1 MRLGLDYDER
11 LDLVVDVPRLGRVE
25 RYFAILGNVFDA
37 RRRATDLSLVGP
49 LLDLL
54 DDPDNARVRERL
66 HCGDLRYTPGN
77 KHILLQLGAAVEQ
90 AGVHL
95 PWAFKPMNFDLAA
108 QVAKVNRKAN
118 FPFRVFY
125 SQNVAFSDLMEAV
138 PGRVFSLPIHEDPRG
153 TWDQTIYEHL
163 LDEDVGLL
171 LEANVISDG
180 TAP

>member
-25 RYFAILGNVFDA
+25 QD
-37 RRRATDLSLVGP
+37 
-49 LLDLL
+49 
-54 DDPDNARVRERL
+54 
-66 HCGDLRYTPGN
+66 GD
-77 KHILLQLGAAVEQ
+77 
-90 AGVHL
+90 HL

-108 QVAKVNRKAN
+108 QVARVNRKAN

-125 SQNVAFSDLMEAV
+125 SQNVTFSDLMEAQ

-171 LEANVISDG
+171 LEANVIADG
-180 TAP
+180 PGA